1 MSRTPLLDGLKIVD
15 FSALLP
21 GPYGTVLLADLGA
34 DVIKV
39 EPPTGDMLRHLP
51 FDMVRVANRNKRSL
65 VLDLKNAASREVVD
79 RLAAWA
85 DIVVEGS
92 RPGVAERMGIG
103 PERLR
108 AMHPKLVYCSIS
120 GFGQTGP
127 WRLRAGHDISY
138 LAASGAL
145 AYPGSANDSR
155 PRRSGLPVSDLA
167 GSLYFA
173 VAALAA
179 WARAQKTGVGA
190 TLDLSL
196 TEAAMSFASVRGDL
210 NRADPNLNYLM
221 PGNDT
226 FATADGRWMAL
237 GLIEP
242 MFWDHFVAAAADVEP
257 RLRSPAYATLAQR
270 LGCVAEVSAV
280 IAAAMRQRDAAAWM
294 ALFEH
299 HDVPAHTVLSP
310 AEASATEQAVARG
323 LLCEIDGER
332 HLPFPV
338 QVDGEPGGSLRTLAP
353 ALGADTAEVLGTLGF
368 DAHGIARLLASG
380 ACDAREPRE
389 PRAGTGP
396 T

>member
-1 MSRTPLLDGLKIVD
+1 MTRTPLLDGLKIVD

-51 FDMVRVANRNKRSL
+51 FDMVRVANRNKRSM
-65 VLDLKNAASREVVD
+65 VLDLKHAASREIVD

-108 AMHPKLVYCSIS
+108 ALHPQLVYCSIS

-138 LAASGAL
+138 LAAGGAL
-145 AYPGSANDSR
+145 AYPGSATDTR

-179 WARAQKTGVGA
+179 WARAQKTGIGA

-196 TEAAMSFASVRGDL
+196 AETAMSFASVRGDL
-210 NRADPNLNYLM
+210 NRAQPNFNYLM

-226 FATADGRWMAL
+226 FATADGRWMGLA
-237 GLIEP
+237 LIEP

-257 RLRSPAYATLAQR
+257 RLCSPAYATLERR

-280 IAAAMRQRDAAAWM
+280 IASAMRQRDAAAWM
-294 ALFEH
+294 VLFEQ
-299 HDVPAHTVLSP
+299 HDVPGHTVLTP
-310 AEASATEQAVARG
+310 AQASATEQSVARG
-323 LLCEIDGER
+323 LLREIDGER

-338 QVDGEPGGSLRTLAP
+338 QVDGEAGGSLRSLAP
-353 ALGADTAEVLGTLGF
+353 ALGAHTTEVLRTLGY
-368 DAHGIARLLASG
+368 DADGIARLLASG
-380 ACDAREPRE
+380 ACDARAR
-389 PRAGTGP
+389 TGP

>member
-1 MSRTPLLDGLKIVD
+1 MSGTPLLDGLKIVD

-51 FDMVRVANRNKRSL
+51 LGMVRVANRNKRSL
-65 VLDLKNAASREVVD
+65 VLDLKHPAALEIVD

-92 RPGVAERMGIG
+92 RPGVAERLGIG

-108 AMHPKLVYCSIS
+108 AIHPQLVYCSIS

-127 WRLRAGHDISY
+127 WRMRAGHDISY
-138 LAASGAL
+138 LAAGGAL
-145 AYPGSANDSR
+145 AYPGSATDTR

-179 WARAQKTGVGA
+179 WARAHKTGVGA

-196 TEAAMSFASVRGDL
+196 AEAAMSFASVRGDF
-210 NRADPNLNYLM
+210 NCAEPNLNYLM

-237 GLIEP
+237 ALIEP

-257 RLRSPAYATLAQR
+257 RLRSPAYSTLNQR

-280 IAAAMRQRDAAAWM
+280 IAAAMRQRDAAVWM
-294 ALFEH
+294 VLFEQ
-299 HDVPAHTVLSP
+299 HDVPGHTVLSP
-310 AEASATEQAVARG
+310 AEASSTEQAVSRG
-323 LLCEIDGER
+323 LLREIDGER

-338 QVDGEPGGSLRTLAP
+338 QVDGEPGGSLRALAP
-353 ALGADTAEVLGTLGF
+353 ALGEHTTEVLRTLGY
-368 DAHGIARLLASG
+368 DADGVARLMASG
-380 ACDAREPRE
+380 VCKARDR
-389 PRAGTGP
+389 TGP
-396 T
+396 I

>member
-1 MSRTPLLDGLKIVD
+1 MSRIPLLDGLKIVD

-108 AMHPKLVYCSIS
+108 AMHPRLVYCSIS

-127 WRLRAGHDISY
+127 WRLRAGHDITY

-145 AYPGSANDSR
+145 AYPGSATDTR

-179 WARAQKTGVGA
+179 WARAQKTGIGA

-210 NRADPNLNYLM
+210 NRAEPNLNYLM

-237 GLIEP
+237 GVIEP
-242 MFWDHFVAAAADVEP
+242 VFWDNFIVAAGDVAP
-257 RLRSPAYATLAQR
+257 QLRNPAYATLDRR
-270 LGCVAEVSAV
+270 LGCAAEVSAL
-280 IAAAMRQRDAAAWM
+280 IADAMRQRDSATWM
-294 ALFEH
+294 ALFEQ
-299 HDVPAHTVLSP
+299 HDVPGHTVLSP
-310 AEASATEQAVARG
+310 AEAADSEQAVARG
-323 LLCEIDGER
+323 LLREIDGER

-338 QVDGEPGGSLRTLAP
+338 HVDGASGGSLRTLAP
-353 ALGADTAEVLGTLGF
+353 ALGAHTVDVLQTLGY
-368 DAHGIARLLASG
+368 DPDGIARLMASG
-380 ACDAREPRE
+380 ACEARAR
-389 PRAGTGP
+389 TGA

>member
-1 MSRTPLLDGLKIVD
+1 MNEPLLEGLKIVD

-34 DVIKV
+34 EVIKV
-39 EPPTGDMLRHLP
+39 EPPAGDMLRHLP
-51 FDMVRVANRNKRSL
+51 FGMARVANRNKRSI
-65 VLDLKNAASREVVD
+65 VLDLKHPAARAVVD
-79 RLAAWA
+79 RLARWA

-92 RPGVAERMGIG
+92 RPGVAQRLGIG
-103 PERLR
+103 AERLR
-108 AMHPKLVYCSIS
+108 AINPRLVYCSIS

-127 WRLRAGHDISY
+127 SRDRSGHDITY

-145 AYPGSANDSR
+145 AYPGSRDESR

-179 WARAQKTGVGA
+179 WSRAQRSGRGA

-210 NRADPNLNYLM
+210 DRAAPNLNYLM

-226 FATADGRWMAL
+226 FEAADGRWVAL
-237 GLIEP
+237 GVIEP
-242 MFWDHFVAAAADVEP
+242 HFWDHFVAAAGDLEP
-257 RLRSPAYATLAQR
+257 RLRAAQYATLAQR
-270 LGCVAEVSAV
+270 LAHSAAVVEV
-280 IAAAMRQRDAAAWM
+280 IADAMRRLDAAQWM
-294 ALFEH
+294 QRFEA
-299 HDVPAHTVLSP
+299 HDVPGQTVLDP
-310 AEASATEQAVARG
+310 AEAMDSEQVRARG
-323 LLCEIDGER
+323 VLRQIDGER

-338 QVDGEPGGSLRTLAP
+338 HVDGVSAGRLRNLAP
-353 ALGADTAEVLGTLGF
+353 AVGADARGVLAELGCNPAEIEHF
-368 DAHGIARLLASG
+368 MRSG
-380 ACDAREPRE
+380 ALDPRTRE
-389 PRAGTGP
+389 T

>member
-1 MSRTPLLDGLKIVD
+1 MSSTPLLDGLKIVD

-65 VLDLKNAASREVVD
+65 VLDLKNAAAREVAG

-108 AMHPKLVYCSIS
+108 AIHPKLVYCSIS

-145 AYPGSANDSR
+145 AYPGSATDTR

-179 WARAQKTGVGA
+179 WARAQILRIPT
-190 TLDLSL
+190 SH
-196 TEAAMSFASVRGDL
+196 AAVRHRRSHQHSFA
-210 NRADPNLNYLM
+210 
-221 PGNDT
+221 
-226 FATADGRWMAL
+226 
-237 GLIEP
+237 
-242 MFWDHFVAAAADVEP
+242 
-257 RLRSPAYATLAQR
+257 
-270 LGCVAEVSAV
+270 
-280 IAAAMRQRDAAAWM
+280 
-294 ALFEH
+294 
-299 HDVPAHTVLSP
+299 
-310 AEASATEQAVARG
+310 
-323 LLCEIDGER
+323 
-332 HLPFPV
+332 
-338 QVDGEPGGSLRTLAP
+338 
-353 ALGADTAEVLGTLGF
+353 
-368 DAHGIARLLASG
+368 
-380 ACDAREPRE
+380 
-389 PRAGTGP
+389 
-396 T
+396 

>member
-1 MSRTPLLDGLKIVD
+1 MPLLDGLKIVD

-108 AMHPKLVYCSIS
+108 AIHPRLVYCSIS

-127 WRLRAGHDISY
+127 WRLRAGHDITY

-145 AYPGSANDSR
+145 AYPGSAGDAR

-173 VAALAA
+173 VSALAA
-179 WARAQKTGVGA
+179 WTRVLRTGVGA

-210 NRADPNLNYLM
+210 NHAQPNLNYLM

-237 GLIEP
+237 GVIEP
-242 MFWDHFVAAAADVEP
+242 VFWDHFVTAAGDVEP
-257 RLRSPAYATLAQR
+257 RLRNPAYATLAQR
-270 LGCVAEVSAV
+270 LACAAEVSAV
-280 IAAAMRQRDAAAWM
+280 VADALRQRDAATWM
-294 ALFEH
+294 VLFDQ
-299 HDVPAHTVLSP
+299 HDVPGHTVMTP
-310 AEASATEQAVARG
+310 VEALASEHAVARG
-323 LLCEIDGER
+323 LLREIDGER

-338 QVDGEPGGSLRTLAP
+338 HVDGESGGHLRALVP
-353 ALGADTAEVLGTLGF
+353 ALGADTHDVLQTLGC
-368 DAHGIARLLASG
+368 DAAEIARLMASG
-380 ACDAREPRE
+380 ACETRAR
-389 PRAGTGP
+389 TGSA
-396 T
+396 

>member
-1 MSRTPLLDGLKIVD
+1 MSSTSLLDGLKIVD

-65 VLDLKNAASREVVD
+65 VLDLKNAAAREVAG

-108 AMHPKLVYCSIS
+108 AIHPKLVYCSIS

-145 AYPGSANDSR
+145 AYPGSAADTR

-196 TEAAMSFASVRGDL
+196 TEAAMSFASVRGDF
-210 NRADPNLNYLM
+210 NRAEPNLNYLM

-242 MFWDHFVAAAADVEP
+242 VFWDHFVAAAGDVEP
-257 RLRSPAYATLAQR
+257 RLCSPAYATLDRR

-280 IAAAMRQRDAAAWM
+280 IADAMRQRDAAAWT

-299 HDVPAHTVLSP
+299 HDVPGHTVLSP

-323 LLCEIDGER
+323 LLREIDGER

-338 QVDGEPGGSLRTLAP
+338 HVDGEPGGSLRTLAP
-353 ALGADTAEVLGTLGF
+353 ALGAHTSEVLQTLGY
-368 DAHGIARLLASG
+368 DAGGIARLLASG
-380 ACDAREPRE
+380 ACEAR
-389 PRAGTGP
+389 ASTGP
-396 T
+396 K

>member
-1 MSRTPLLDGLKIVD
+1 MSRIPLLDGLKIVD

-65 VLDLKNAASREVVD
+65 VLNLKNAASREVVD

-108 AMHPKLVYCSIS
+108 AMHPRLVYCSIS

-127 WRLRAGHDISY
+127 WRLRAGHDITY

-145 AYPGSANDSR
+145 AYPGSATDTR

-179 WARAQKTGVGA
+179 WARAQKTGIGA

-210 NRADPNLNYLM
+210 NRAEPNLNYLM

-237 GLIEP
+237 GVIEP
-242 MFWDHFVAAAADVEP
+242 VFWDNFIAAAGDVAP
-257 RLRSPAYATLAQR
+257 QLRNPAYATLDRR
-270 LGCVAEVSAV
+270 LGCAAEVSAL
-280 IAAAMRQRDAAAWM
+280 IADAMRQRDAAAWM
-294 ALFEH
+294 ALFEQ
-299 HDVPAHTVLSP
+299 HDVPGHTVLSP
-310 AEASATEQAVARG
+310 AEAADSEQAVARG
-323 LLCEIDGER
+323 LLREIDGER

-338 QVDGEPGGSLRTLAP
+338 HVDGASGGSLRTLAP
-353 ALGADTAEVLGTLGF
+353 ALGAHTAEVLQTLGY
-368 DAHGIARLLASG
+368 DPDGIARLMASG
-380 ACDAREPRE
+380 ACEARAR
-389 PRAGTGP
+389 TGA